1 MKTVED
7 KKTQIINAAVEVFAK
22 QGLEKGKIADIA
34 KVAGIGKG
42 TIYEYFKSK
51 DEIFGAIEN
60 MFIGDSVSQIDKLAN
75 SKKTPRK
82 KLEEIVNYSLNM
94 HGLMGDAAY
103 IIAELWAQ
111 HSREQLQGHKES
123 HFANMYSYFYDTV
136 INILDEGIK
145 ANEFRKMDKN
155 GIATL
160 LLALIDGIIWQSVIF
175 KGDME
180 FNLKIQA
187 AIKSFMEGIKK

>member
-1 MKTVED
+1 MKTIEN
-7 KKTQIINAAVEVFAK
+7 KKTQIIYAAVEVFARH
-22 QGLEKGKIADIA
+22 GLDKGKIADIA

-42 TIYEYFKSK
+42 TVYEYFKSK
-51 DEIFGAIEN
+51 DDIFAAIEN
-60 MFIGDSVSQIDKLAN
+60 MFIGDSVAQIEKLAN

-82 KLEEIVNYSLNM
+82 KLEEIVNYSFNM
-94 HGLMGDAAY
+94 HGLMGDAAF

-111 HSREQLQGHKES
+111 HSRERLRGHKES
-123 HFANMYSYFYDTV
+123 HFADMYSDFYDTV

-175 KGDME
+175 KDDIE